1 MATNSRSSADPN
13 AAKMSKASKSPLA
26 PQAPRAPKAIRT
38 WLTVVD
44 SYHLCDAAM
53 AQQLAPLGVKLA
65 EHEVLTHVLRDPGL
79 SQQQLAERCFTAKSH
94 ISGLVAA
101 MEQRGW
107 LVRERDPDDGR
118 ARRLQLTPE
127 GQAIAERTQ
136 AVQARIVQVMADAV
150 SPDELLLIEVA
161 MSRVNDRLRTLLQA
175 P

>member
-1 MATNSRSSADPN
+1 MTTTSRTSAGSK
-13 AAKMSKASKSPLA
+13 AAKT
-26 PQAPRAPKAIRT
+26 PKQPKPIRT

-65 EHEVLTHVLRDPGL
+65 EHEVLAHVLRDPGL
-79 SQQQLAERCFTAKSH
+79 SQQLLAERCFTAKSH
-94 ISGLVAA
+94 ISGLVAT

-107 LVRERDPDDGR
+107 LVRERDPEDGR

-136 AVQARIVQVMADAV
+136 AVQAGIVQVMADAV
-150 SPDELLLIEVA
+150 SPEEMLLIEQA
-161 MSRVNDRLRTLLQA
+161 MSRVNDRLRALLQA
-175 P
+175 T